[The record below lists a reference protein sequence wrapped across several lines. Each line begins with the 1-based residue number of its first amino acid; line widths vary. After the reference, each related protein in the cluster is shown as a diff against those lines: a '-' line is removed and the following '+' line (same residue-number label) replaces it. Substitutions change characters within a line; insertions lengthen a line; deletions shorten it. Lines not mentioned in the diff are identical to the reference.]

1 MVLVMQLDPFFK
13 RGEIKLKEAT
23 KFSHEYLRIVEI
35 IGHDD
40 RTSDFELV
48 KHLIEK
54 TVKLEKIVVDPAR
67 QLYYPES
74 RLKSTEEEVREEKA
88 RNHARQQL
96 SEIIPETIELVCL

>member
-1 MVLVMQLDPFFK
+1 MILNLSS
-13 RGEIKLKEAT
+13 KLEN
-23 KFSHEYLRIVEI
+23 
-35 IGHDD
+35 
-40 RTSDFELV
+40 
-48 KHLIEK
+48 

-96 SEIIPETIELVCL
+96 SEIIPVVRGVLKLSRTVGMLLY